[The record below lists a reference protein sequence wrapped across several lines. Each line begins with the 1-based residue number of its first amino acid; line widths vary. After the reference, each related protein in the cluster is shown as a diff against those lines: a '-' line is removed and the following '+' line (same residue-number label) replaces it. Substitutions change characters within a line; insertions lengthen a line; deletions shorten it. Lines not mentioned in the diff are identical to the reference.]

1 MNFLPSLSFFVLF
14 FLRKSQEKK
23 RKNLESKQSACQ
35 MRQQRRQIT
44 RGLLQKRAEHN
55 DGIVRTLKEVS
66 LHQEKLERIGES
78 LQRDCRELRILL
90 LHENQIGKLGR

>member
-1 MNFLPSLSFFVLF
+1 
-14 FLRKSQEKK
+14 
-23 RKNLESKQSACQ
+23 

-90 LHENQIGKLGR
+90 LHENQIGKLGRWESFFRRTRDIKKGVLWCFV